1 MVKNPLAGSGR
12 CSRRGRGPWVGK
24 TPWGRARPP
33 ALVFLPGESNGQ
45 RSLAATA
52 QKAVKSPTRLKQLRV
67 LGSTGLSG
75 DGAASSQAAGRRL
88 RSSSWSLLPAS
99 SSSLVTRVSPRGV
112 CPPCLSQ
119 PSPLTLATIE
129 KQSGS
134 HVGALA
140 LEPGS
145 EEREV

>member
-75 DGAASSQAAGRRL
+75 DGGSQFPGSWKEAEELLLESPAG
-88 RSSSWSLLPAS
+88 
-99 SSSLVTRVSPRGV
+99 
-112 CPPCLSQ
+112 
-119 PSPLTLATIE
+119 IFI
-129 KQSGS
+129 QSGDTCLPSWGVPALSFSAFSFDSS
-134 HVGALA
+134 HH
-140 LEPGS
+140 
-145 EEREV
+145 